1 MSDSVFAE
9 VSNLYK
15 KAGYLNL
22 YGIDLIITIVICVIF
37 LLTMLYFSIINNLEP
52 IKVDWDNNKCR
63 PSIIPFAGI
72 INIRNIIVSPFL

>member
-37 LLTMLYFSIINNLEP
+37 I
-52 IKVDWDNNKCR
+52 
-63 PSIIPFAGI
+63 
-72 INIRNIIVSPFL
+72 